1 MHEVDVE
8 FELEGVGV
16 EELGEGEARADHPL
30 LVEVVDQNQVV
41 AELGLFRSFGKMS
54 SVRY

>member
-8 FELEGVGV
+8 FELEGICV
-16 EELGEGEARADHPL
+16 EKLGEGEARANHAL

-41 AELGLFRSFGKMS
+41 AELGLFRSFGKML
-54 SVRY
+54 SVRC